1 MSPVSTSVDEVNS
14 RPPRRALLLGAAGVG
29 TAFGLGA
36 WATVYRELHADI
48 ALYSHTV
55 AFDAQGERTLV
66 DDALL
71 ASLIPGTRVLDA
83 GSASQGLLAAEEA
96 FLASSA
102 PWVAAADDESGT
114 LRSALLDLHVLS
126 AGLPV
131 SVAGWSSRWR
141 YAWPRD
147 VSFVAVALAR
157 AGHTAK
163 AAQQL
168 RFLQQVQRSDGWF
181 EARYDLATRAAPD
194 GRAAQLDGTGWVL
207 WACAELTRAAPQV
220 ALSEIARLRRLIVAS
235 TSCLVDSLDEDSG
248 LPPVAPD
255 YWEIPER
262 RLTLGTAAVVLT
274 GLRNAV
280 EVLELLDETRRARR
294 AAEAAAALEEAV
306 WEGFGPHFPRE
317 LGTVHH
323 DAAVTFL
330 CPPLG
335 TGSLPAT
342 LPDIL
347 DAAQEAL
354 ARPAGGLAPGA
365 GWKQD
370 GVSWTPE
377 TALFALA
384 RAGLGDRE
392 RAHGLLDWLGRHR
405 TQAGS
410 YPEKVLF
417 DGRPAA
423 VAPLAWTAACV
434 VLAHH
439 ELAGRP

>member
-1 MSPVSTSVDEVNS
+1 M
-14 RPPRRALLLGAAGVG
+14 PPRRPSSCVSCS
-29 TAFGLGA
+29 AFNGPTG
-36 WATVYRELHADI
+36 
-48 ALYSHTV
+48 
-55 AFDAQGERTLV
+55 
-66 DDALL
+66 
-71 ASLIPGTRVLDA
+71 
-83 GSASQGLLAAEEA
+83 GS
-96 FLASSA
+96 
-102 PWVAAADDESGT
+102 
-114 LRSALLDLHVLS
+114 R
-126 AGLPV
+126 
-131 SVAGWSSRWR
+131 R
-141 YAWPRD
+141 
-147 VSFVAVALAR
+147 
-157 AGHTAK
+157 
-163 AAQQL
+163 
-168 RFLQQVQRSDGWF
+168 
-181 EARYDLATRAAPD
+181 
-194 GRAAQLDGTGWVL
+194 
-207 WACAELTRAAPQV
+207 
-220 ALSEIARLRRLIVAS
+220 RLRPLVVAS
-235 TSCLVDSLDEDSG
+235 TSCLIDSLDEDSG

-274 GLRNAV
+274 GLRSAV
-280 EVLELLDETRRARR
+280 EVLEALDEARRARR
-294 AAEAAAALEEAV
+294 AADAAAALEEAV

-335 TGSLPAT
+335 NGSLPAT
-342 LPDIL
+342 LPAIL
-347 DAAQEAL
+347 DAAQAAL

-384 RAGLGDRE
+384 RAGLGDGE
-392 RAHGLLDWLGRHR
+392 RARELLDWLGRHR